1 MLGGDR
7 RGWINQLK
15 EHKRTFTNILK
26 LSSHHAVNTENKG
39 GKDELCFGGNRGGA
53 VVELCNR
60 GSFIGRRAA
69 VSLTP
74 CEGSRRRSDAA
85 ARVVLRVE
93 SKGRRWDRIEA
104 FCHRRKGGGGV
115 GGSFGGTGAQF
126 KSPSSGVRY
135 STPFPTARHAPRSR
149 ILYRKDATRHLGCF
163 GLFFRASPS
172 SSYLQSPASL
182 RLSCPRESSGC

>member
-1 MLGGDR
+1 MGGIE
-7 RGWINQLK
+7 G
-15 EHKRTFTNILK
+15 
-26 LSSHHAVNTENKG
+26 VG
-39 GKDELCFGGNRGGA
+39 
-53 VVELCNR
+53 VELCNR

-74 CEGSRRRSDAA
+74 CEGSRRRTDAA

-104 FCHRRKGGGGV
+104 FCHRGGG
-115 GGSFGGTGAQF
+115 GGSFGGTGLSSNPQAQA
-126 KSPSSGVRY
+126 SAIAHH
-135 STPFPTARHAPRSR
+135 FPAARHAPRSH

-182 RLSCPRESSGC
+182 HLSCPCESSGC